1 MFADGAFP
9 KEDSVSTARIKT
21 VYADSEN
28 IGLALHTGLRD
39 LVPICLGHSNTSCVG
54 GVNIGDDA
62 GCSRRKSASKS
73 CWIEQGDVPCG
84 ERVVMRMNQC
94 S

>member
-39 LVPICLGHSNTSCVG
+39 LVSICLSHSNTSCVG
-54 GVNIGDDA
+54 GVNIGDNA
-62 GCSRRKSASKS
+62 NCSRRESASKTR
-73 CWIEQGDVPCG
+73 WIKHG
-84 ERVVMRMNQC
+84 EIASVEAEVLRKKQ
-94 S
+94 